1 MMESTFQ
8 VVSEVRTASRKGR
21 TVMITSNRVAGAM
34 SHSGNQRRAR
44 VMRGRRRRCAR
55 LTAGT
60 VGAGTAM
67 LTPLQAEDGSRRA
80 DVLPPPAFRL
90 SVLDAGL
97 AEGGDPG
104 HVGLALRIAIERI
117 GQALPLTGGR

>member
-21 TVMITSNRVAGAM
+21 TVMSTSNRVAGAM

-67 LTPLQAEDGSRRA
+67 LTPLQAEDGSRKAEVGGRTYSR
-80 DVLPPPAFRL
+80 LPPSAYQYLIP
-90 SVLDAGL
+90 
-97 AEGGDPG
+97 
-104 HVGLALRIAIERI
+104 ALRKV
-117 GQALPLTGGR
+117 